1 MAVGEKMV
9 VFRGRGKNF
18 SEVVAV
24 QLGGGR
30 AEGQEALSQISPP
43 FIAPPIQM

>member
-1 MAVGEKMV
+1 MV

-18 SEVVAV
+18 SEVVA
-24 QLGGGR
+24 LLCR
-30 AEGQEALSQISPP
+30 TEGQEALSQISPP